1 MTVKYG
7 GMPSP
12 TGLRSVR
19 ASYFGSAEFK
29 TLAPEEEDL
38 TFSKRSHPSHLDV
51 LDVRRMTALY
61 GK

>member
-1 MTVKYG
+1 MG

-12 TGLRSVR
+12 TGLRSVQ
-19 ASYFGSAEFK
+19 ASYCGSAEFK
-29 TLAPEEEDL
+29 TLVLEEEDL
-38 TFSKRSHPSHLDV
+38 TFSKRSHSSSLDV